1 MKRVTQKSKTDLRV
15 TFLFYNDRKVRR
27 VRVMGWGDINKL
39 TVILLKISEITV
51 VFMVKDCYIY
61 SAKKRKTVIYH
72 GSKDSI

>member
-1 MKRVTQKSKTDLRV
+1 
-15 TFLFYNDRKVRR
+15 
-27 VRVMGWGDINKL
+27 MGGDINKR